1 MQLDS
6 SLFPKWFQ
14 WTKRQ
19 ALWETQW
26 GQCMVLTQPSD
37 SFWSMFSPRA
47 TKPAG
52 DMSSSIDIL
61 SSNVHM
67 LQHNSGVWAEQSLEP
82 LLLQLWL
89 LHNKVDIFIIYW
101 NLDSQK
107 LTMFSG
113 TRPLASWR
121 HGRRIWKILPG
132 TLAIICYVP
141 QCSYPVSPLLDWQ
154 GSHYQRQ
161 SWSGGVTSEQCA
173 GHIHRY

>member
-1 MQLDS
+1 MILACFQS
-6 SLFPKWFQ
+6 KFQ

-26 GQCMVLTQPSD
+26 GQCMVLTQPSN
-37 SFWSMFSPRA
+37 SFRSMFSPRA
-47 TKPAG
+47 TKHAG

-89 LHNKVDIFIIYW
+89 LHNKVDTNITDTKILY
-101 NLDSQK
+101 LCRYL
-107 LTMFSG
+107 LTG

-173 GHIHRY
+173 DF